1 MVPWYPDTS
10 TSAVLYHEV
19 LYLGT
24 MVQLLYEY
32 MTDLWEFVKCIW
44 YAKPPLFPF
53 PGLHHPLNR
62 APSSHVP
69 GTLVGAFEFFTL
81 CTRC

>member
-1 MVPWYPDTS
+1 
-10 TSAVLYHEV
+10 
-19 LYLGT
+19 
-24 MVQLLYEY
+24 MVQLLYEH
-32 MTDLWEFVKCIW
+32 MTDLWEFAKCIC

-69 GTLVGAFEFFTL
+69 GTLVGAFEFVVFGVSMLIFTTDRL
-81 CTRC
+81 LTTSMNAGR